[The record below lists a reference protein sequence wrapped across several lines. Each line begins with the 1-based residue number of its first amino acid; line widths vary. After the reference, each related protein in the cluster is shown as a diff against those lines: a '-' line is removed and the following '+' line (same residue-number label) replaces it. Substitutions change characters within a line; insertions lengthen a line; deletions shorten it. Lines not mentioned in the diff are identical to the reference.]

1 MAIKFV
7 LRDSG
12 SRDYPIGEATAIGR
26 DASCQIILS
35 GDTLVSRRH
44 ALVWVQGDTL
54 YVRDESS
61 SNGTFVNGQRLT
73 PNAATPLRAG
83 DKLAV
88 GSTLFLALS
97 AAEAPATVIAPRP
110 VAPAG
115 VAPATAAPV
124 APPAAAA
131 PAAAAASPAPRR
143 RPAFWMACAVAGVI
157 VLLLLWGGAGLL
169 IGARNPL
176 ALAGLPGAGTSTVRP
191 TQTVLSTSVMPP
203 LLTPQQ
209 YAASNQDLASAVA
222 ALNQAEID
230 FVQAATGTAM
240 RAPSLLARPALR
252 PVGAPDLESKLLNVA
267 ADAFQT
273 ATLADR
279 LSQTAA
285 AQGGGSPA
293 ADQTASQYGGLA
305 RMAASLVIDAQNARQ
320 GLAQGTVTPKE
331 AASTVAE
338 YGARLWNP
346 AAVSPAAAGDPFTP
360 LLPASAQI
368 PRPQVLTAD
377 AVNQLSSQLGGN
389 LDAWLATSGVTVTKT
404 LNVPAASGAALV
416 TSDPAAQVNLATA
429 EGQKD
434 ASASRAAAEA
444 IVEAGGGPV
453 TGTLGVNTLPAGG
466 SVEAIFWTGVAV
478 ASPKEQKA
486 NPPQLPAYSNGQAS
500 AVTTGA
506 KPDDTLSTLVDI
518 GTGGDVKLGAQTPV
532 ADSDAL
538 VNLTIS
544 NIAVKSVNVTG
555 RSAGSTFEADA
566 TFEFDVQWTTSVI
579 APRLNLDCT
588 STNHFSINTAS
599 GSQHVSAKTSLI
611 LYPGT
616 VTAYCY
622 ATSQNGNALGSV
634 AVNIL
639 VGDAGGA
646 TQRAVQVETDSANLD
661 LTLTA
666 DAVNTQN
673 VESTNAAATQGAL
686 STGTAV
692 MGTQNALE
700 TEVAAQQTEEFAAT
714 ITAIAHLTAVAVPPT
729 EVTPSATP
737 TFVPV
742 VVETLAH
749 PGNLFAVTTKTV
761 LQPNRLYQ
769 FCFSGQVFLINP
781 DRAVLAS
788 DIDHVNGIKVPPS
801 ECLTL
806 EGNGKAATIS
816 CGQGEIAQ
824 DPGGFNIVVTDL
836 GPT

>member
-157 VLLLLWGGAGLL
+157 VLLLLCGGAGLL

-273 ATLADR
+273 ATLAGR

-293 ADQTASQYGGLA
+293 AGQTASQYGGLA

-320 GLAQGTVTPKE
+320 GMAQGTVTPKA
-331 AASTVAE
+331 AASTMAE

-346 AAVSPAAAGDPFTP
+346 SAVSPAAAGDPFTP

-404 LNVPAASGAALV
+404 LNVPAASGAAPL
-416 TSDPAAQVNLATA
+416 TSDPATPANLATA

-434 ASASRAAAEA
+434 ASAARAAAEA
-444 IVEAGGGPV
+444 IVEADGGVV
-453 TGTLGVNTLPAGG
+453 TGTLGVNSLPAGG

-478 ASPKEQKA
+478 ASPKEQKTGA
-486 NPPQLPAYSNGQAS
+486 PQLPAYPNSQAS
-500 AVTTGA
+500 AVSNGA

-518 GTGGDVKLGAQTPV
+518 GTGGDVTLGTQTPV
-532 ADSDAL
+532 TNGAAL

-544 NIAVKSVNVTG
+544 NITVKSVNVTA

-566 TFEFDVQWTTSVI
+566 AFEFDVQWSTNVI
-579 APRLNLDCT
+579 APRLLLECIGGNNFT
-588 STNHFSINTAS
+588 ITTAS
-599 GSQHVSAKTSLI
+599 GSQHVSARASLI
-611 LYPGT
+611 LYPGS
-616 VTAYCY
+616 VDAYCF
-622 ATSQNGNALGSV
+622 ALQGGNTLGE
-634 AVNIL
+634 VNVNFL

-646 TQRAVQVETDSANLD
+646 TQRAAQVLTEAANLD